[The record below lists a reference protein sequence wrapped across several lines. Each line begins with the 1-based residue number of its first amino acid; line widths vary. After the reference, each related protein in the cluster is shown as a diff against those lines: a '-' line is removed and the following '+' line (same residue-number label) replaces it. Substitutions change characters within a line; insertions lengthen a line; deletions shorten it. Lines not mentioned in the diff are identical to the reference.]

1 MKIIFLDL
9 DGVLNNW
16 YQPDLIARENL
27 NILKKIL
34 ALSKAKIVLTSSN
47 KYPLQRQNIKN
58 ITGSYL
64 EKYVKIIQNE
74 GISIYDVTPY
84 VKEDRSLEIKDY
96 LESNTNITDFVIID
110 DELVEPDFL
119 KYQVLLDWDRGLQE
133 EHIKPVLA
141 ILNGNLGFYPKD
153 YNINETPEQKLIRIN
168 KFYNQNRKK

>member
-16 YQPDLIARENL
+16 YHPDLIARENL

-47 KYPLQRQNIKN
+47 KYPLQRQNIKT

-84 VKEDRSLEIKDY
+84 VKEDRSLEIKAY

-110 DELVEPDFL
+110 DELVAPDFL

-168 KFYNQNRKK
+168 KFYNQNRKI

>member
-16 YQPDLIARENL
+16 YHPDLIARENL

-84 VKEDRSLEIKDY
+84 VKEDRSLEIKAY

>member
-84 VKEDRSLEIKDY
+84 VKEDRSLEIKAY

-110 DELVEPDFL
+110 DELVTPDFL

>member
-84 VKEDRSLEIKDY
+84 VKEDRSLEIKAY